1 MNTPNTKPEAPK
13 GNKKI
18 NFSNPREK
26 VYLGII
32 VALVVAVGVLV
43 FQLYQNKTN
52 IQNIT
57 VVNNDLQNDKQQ
69 LTNEL
74 NEMLQQYNDLE
85 TDNKEL
91 QGEMLE
97 QKERIQELLEDVKNN
112 KANLNT
118 IRKFKKEVGTLRVIM
133 KGYVGTID
141 SLNTMNQELMS
152 ENVTINTKL
161 NETRK
166 TNESLLTEKENL
178 VGIVKNASRL
188 QIIEQEI
195 LGLRE
200 RNSGTFA
207 KSTRADRIAKIETCF
222 LLLENKTTK
231 AGEKEVLVRL
241 ISPEGVL
248 IESAES
254 KEFKIGDEVLVSSAS
269 KVFPYDNKE
278 TDLCVYIEPTK
289 ELVEGIYTMLYYES
303 GGLIGTKKIELK

>member
-1 MNTPNTKPEAPK
+1 MITPNTKPEAPK

-32 VALVVAVGVLV
+32 VALVVAVGVLTYE
-43 FQLYQNKTN
+43 LYQNKTN

-57 VVNNDLQNDKQQ
+57 VVNNDLQSDKQQ

-97 QKERIQELLEDVKNN
+97 QKEKIQQLLEDVKNN

-118 IRKFKKEVGTLRVIM
+118 IAKFKKEVGTLRVIM

-152 ENVTINTKL
+152 ENVTINSKL
-161 NETRK
+161 SETRK
-166 TNESLLTEKENL
+166 TNESLLSEKENL

-207 KSTRADRIAKIETCF
+207 KSSRADRIAKIETCF

-231 AGEKEVLVRL
+231 SGEKEVLVRL
-241 ISPEGVL
+241 ISPEGKL
-248 IESAES
+248 IESSES
-254 KEFKIGDEVLVSSAS
+254 KEFTIGDEVLMSSAS

-278 TDLCVYIEPTK
+278 TDLCVYIKPK
-289 ELVEGIYTMLYYES
+289 VELVEGIYTMLYYES